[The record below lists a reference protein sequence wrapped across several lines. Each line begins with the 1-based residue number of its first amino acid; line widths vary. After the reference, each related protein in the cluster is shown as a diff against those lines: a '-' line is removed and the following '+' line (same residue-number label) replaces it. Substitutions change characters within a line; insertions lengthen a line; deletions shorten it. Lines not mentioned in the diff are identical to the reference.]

1 MFKKEYQIGIARKKI
16 ILFLKKEEKCLM
28 EYFDSFIALADNGHR
43 AVKSSTATLAI
54 TFC

>member
-1 MFKKEYQIGIARKKI
+1 
-16 ILFLKKEEKCLM
+16 M

-43 AVKSSTATLAI
+43 AVKCGTTTLAI

>member
-1 MFKKEYQIGIARKKI
+1 MSDWYSQKKNNT
-16 ILFLKKEEKCLM
+16 FFKKEEKCLM

-43 AVKSSTATLAI
+43 AVKSGTATLAI